1 MKFHSLQIIVIKK
14 KTIFL
19 IIIGVILV
27 MLANVCLA
35 ALSNRTK
42 IWTVIID
49 PGHGGIDPGTSS
61 QNGKI
66 KEKDLVLD
74 LGLKIREKLQ
84 GSKINVIL
92 TRDSD
97 IDLSG
102 MERSG
107 GGRQR
112 KDLNNRVE
120 IAKKNKADILIS
132 LHLNWSNDY
141 NAKGAIMFF
150 QKHNSRSKELVSCI
164 QKAFIESSLDI
175 WEPPASRDLYILRTS
190 PVPAV
195 LIELGF
201 VSNDEELILLQ
212 DEKYQEKLVN
222 AICSGIKEYI
232 NTM

>member
-1 MKFHSLQIIVIKK
+1 VIKK

-19 IIIGVILV
+19 IITGIVFI
-27 MLANVCLA
+27 MLTNVCLA

-42 IWTVIID
+42 VWTVVID

-61 QNGKI
+61 HNGKI
-66 KEKDLVLD
+66 REKDLVLAI
-74 LGLKIREKLQ
+74 GLKIREKLQ
-84 GSKINVIL
+84 VGRINVIL

-97 IDLSG
+97 TDLSG

-112 KDLNNRVE
+112 KDLANRVE

-132 LHLNWSNDY
+132 LHLNWSNDR

-150 QKHNSRSKELVSCI
+150 QKHNSKSKELVNCI
-164 QKAFIESSLDI
+164 QKAFLESGLEI
-175 WEPPASRDLYILRTS
+175 WEPPTSRDLYILRNS

-232 NTM
+232 NTMPLLTFFHLF